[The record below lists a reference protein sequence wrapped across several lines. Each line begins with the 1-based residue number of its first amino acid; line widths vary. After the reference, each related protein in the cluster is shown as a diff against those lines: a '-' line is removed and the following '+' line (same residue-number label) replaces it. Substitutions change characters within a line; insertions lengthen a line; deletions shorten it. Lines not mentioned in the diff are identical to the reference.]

1 MRCIYC
7 KCDDPQ
13 KFRSVEHVL
22 PHSFGTFGTETP
34 TLKGAVCDDCNQF
47 FKRDL
52 DQVFARESLEGLT
65 RYKKGILSSEARP
78 QQLLKIAIPNKPSMG
93 PAAGVLVWID
103 GTTGKIS
110 APFGQ
115 VHFPHEATG
124 EYRVVLKADLLKFD
138 WRSGGY
144 SDRSL
149 KVFCRDADEHDE
161 IVRVLKADLLKF
173 DWRSGGYSDRS
184 LKVFCRDAD
193 EHDEI
198 VQLLGQIG
206 IDFKPHAPID
216 DPSKMHA
223 DADGAMELEIEG
235 TIDHTIKRALVK
247 ILMNF
252 AARYIGIDEVLRPE
266 WDKARN
272 YARFGTDPLP
282 ARTSGRPFWGEESLH
297 WRLEDDSYNLRI
309 EIVGNDVVGAIQLF
323 NLNTYEFKLIE
334 GYDFPLQKEVAARFT
349 PGLRPHFG
357 EKRCSA

>member
-1 MRCIYC
+1 VPMRCIYC

-124 EYRVVLKADLLKFD
+124 EYRV
-138 WRSGGY
+138 
-144 SDRSL
+144 
-149 KVFCRDADEHDE
+149 
-161 IVRVLKADLLKF
+161 VLKADLLKF